1 MAVYGYARVSTKS
14 QLDNNS
20 LEQQE
25 QEILA
30 KYENANVVKEQFSGA
45 TTNRPKL
52 NWLLNNKL
60 KEGDTLVVCKLDRL
74 ARNTVEG
81 IEIVQSLFDKGVSV
95 HVLNVGLLENT
106 TMGKFFLT
114 TLLAVAEME
123 RNTIIERTQAGK
135 EIAKKNPNFRE
146 GRPKVHSKKKVEHAI
161 ELLEETDATGKRLRT
176 YKQVEEMTG
185 ISKAT
190 IVRARKAKREAE

>member
-1 MAVYGYARVSTKS
+1 MIYGYARVSSKG

-25 QEILA
+25 KEILSKYDNA
-30 KYENANVVKEQFSGA
+30 KIYREQYTG
-45 TTNRPKL
+45 TTTHRPIFDEIISQ
-52 NWLLNNKL
+52 L
-60 KEGDTLVVCKLDRL
+60 KENDTLVVCKLDRL

-81 IEIVQSLFDKGVSV
+81 IEIVQQLFDRGVSV

-123 RNTIIERTQAGK
+123 RNTIIERTQNGK
-135 EIAKKNPNFRE
+135 AIAKTKAGFKE
-146 GRPKVHSKKKVEHAI
+146 GRPKAYTDKQLDYALR
-161 ELLEETDATGKRLRT
+161 LLTTNGGDQS
-176 YKQVEEMTG
+176 YKQVAELTG
-185 ISKAT
+185 ISVST
-190 IVRARKAKREAE
+190 IQRENNKRKKLILK

>member
-30 KYENANVVKEQFSGA
+30 KYDNANVIKEQFTGT
-45 TTNRPKL
+45 TTNRPKFK
-52 NWLLNNKL
+52 WLLGKL
-60 KEGDTLVVCKLDRL
+60 KENDVLVVCKLDRL
-74 ARNTVEG
+74 ARTTEEG
-81 IEIVQSLFDKGVSV
+81 IQIVRELFERGVSI

-106 TMGKFFLT
+106 TMGNFFIK
-114 TLLAVAEME
+114 TLLAIAEME
-123 RNTIIERTQAGK
+123 RNLIVERTQAGK
-135 EIAKKNPNFRE
+135 AIAKQNPNFRE

-161 ELLEETDATGKRLRT
+161 ELLEETDAQGKRLRT

>member
-30 KYENANVVKEQFSGA
+30 KYDNANVIKEQFTGT
-45 TTNRPKL
+45 TTNRPKFK
-52 NWLLNNKL
+52 WLLGKL
-60 KEGDTLVVCKLDRL
+60 KENDVLVVCKLDRL
-74 ARNTVEG
+74 ARTTEEG
-81 IEIVQSLFDKGVSV
+81 IQIVRELFERGVSI

-106 TMGKFFLT
+106 TMGNFFIK
-114 TLLAVAEME
+114 TLLAIAEME
-123 RNTIIERTQAGK
+123 RNLIVERTQAGK
-135 EIAKKNPNFRE
+135 AIAKQNPNFRE

-161 ELLEETDATGKRLRT
+161 DLLEETDATGKRLRT

>member
-30 KYENANVVKEQFSGA
+30 KYDNANVIKEQFTGT
-45 TTNRPKL
+45 TTNRPKFK
-52 NWLLNNKL
+52 WLLGKL
-60 KEGDTLVVCKLDRL
+60 KENDVLVVCKLDRL
-74 ARNTVEG
+74 ARTTEEG
-81 IEIVQSLFDKGVSV
+81 IQIVRELFERGVSI

-106 TMGKFFLT
+106 TMGNFFIK
-114 TLLAVAEME
+114 TLLAIAEME
-123 RNTIIERTQAGK
+123 RNLIVERTQAGK
-135 EIAKKNPNFRE
+135 AIAKQNPNFRE

-161 ELLEETDATGKRLRT
+161 DLLEETDATGKRLRT
-176 YKQVEEMTG
+176 YKQVEELTG